1 MTTNRRPGVLLSAGA
16 GGLLLALLVGLI
28 ALFLPGL
35 SADLPNPLP
44 ADPVVTLTPA
54 GQMPA
59 WLQVYF
65 TDPTPADD
73 LNNGLDAQVIVPLI
87 ESAQTS
93 IEIASFDFNLP
104 SVLDALVRAKQRGV
118 DVRVIVDTVSGETT
132 LDARRSPSGQTLDA
146 MRLLEQARIKVVDG
160 GRSNGLMHN
169 KMLIVDSRVLV
180 IGSMNFSYNDVYR
193 NDNNIL
199 VITDPTLIA
208 NYRAKFNEGF
218 DNRRFGAQSQL
229 GAQVS
234 VLTIGGVDVANYFA
248 PRDKV
253 MDKLVALVGAAQH
266 SVRFLAFT
274 YTHPSLVNA
283 MIDRH
288 QAGVDVQGIIESRGV
303 SQGMLVP
310 LYCHNVPVWTDGNRY
325 TMHHKVIIIDEA
337 IVVTGS
343 YNFTKSAD
351 DLNDENVLIIAN
363 RALAAR
369 YLEEYARIHAR
380 AQEIDRTA
388 FTCP

>member
-1 MTTNRRPGVLLSAGA
+1 MSRSRRANPLQGLGA

-35 SADLPNPLP
+35 SADVPEPLP
-44 ADPVVTLTPA
+44 SDPVVTPLPA
-54 GQMPA
+54 GQMPS
-59 WLQVYF
+59 WVQVYF
-65 TDPTPADD
+65 TDPNPPDD
-73 LNNGLDAQVIVPLI
+73 LNNGLDSRVLVPLI
-87 ESAQTS
+87 DSAQTS

-118 DVRVIVDTVSGETT
+118 EVRVMVDTVSGETT
-132 LDARRSPSGQTLDA
+132 LDARRSPTGEMLDA
-146 MRLLEQARIKVVDG
+146 VRTLERARIKVVNG
-160 GRSNGLMHN
+160 GRTNGLMHN
-169 KMLIVDSRVLV
+169 KILIVDSRVMV
-180 IGSMNFSYNDVYR
+180 TGSMNFSYNDVFR
-193 NDNNIL
+193 NNNNIL

-218 DNRRFGAQSQL
+218 GLGRFGVQSQF

-234 VLTIGGVDVANYFA
+234 VLTIGGVEVANYFS

-253 MDKLVALVGAAQH
+253 MDKLVALVGAAQR

-274 YTHPSLVNA
+274 YTHPALVQV
-283 MIDRH
+283 MIERR
-288 QAGVDVQGIIESRGV
+288 QAGVNVQGIIESRGV

-310 LYCHNVPVWTDGNRY
+310 LYCHNVPVQTDGNRY
-325 TMHHKVIIIDEA
+325 TMHHKVIIIDEY
-337 IVVTGS
+337 IVITGS

-351 DLNDENVLIIAN
+351 DSNDENVLIIAK

-369 YLEEYARIHAR
+369 YLEEYARIA
-380 AQEIDRTA
+380 AQSQPIDRSA
-388 FTCP
+388 FICP